1 MAAALAQRRHE
12 HVTFNGAPASITSW
26 YSGPIVAVVP
36 ANASTRNVV
45 VTVAGVASNGVA
57 FTMPRVIAGL
67 SANTGLPG
75 ASVTISGSN
84 FGNSTGMVT
93 FNGQSATISSWS
105 NTSIV
110 AVVPSSVSV
119 VVVPWDTCLSW

>member
-1 MAAALAQRRHE
+1 
-12 HVTFNGAPASITSW
+12 
-26 YSGPIVAVVP
+26 VVP